1 MSPIEKALDSAA
13 RLTIGRVEQGTCY
26 ACGVRPVDPKRRI
39 TCGPCYDEADARSRA
54 EVDAVRAEIAAEKGA
69 AK

>member
-1 MSPIEKALDSAA
+1 MNHTEKALDKAA
-13 RLTIGRVEQGTCY
+13 RITIGRVEQDICY

-54 EVDAVRAEIAAEKGA
+54 EVDAVRAEIAAAKGA
-69 AK
+69 TK

>member
-1 MSPIEKALDSAA
+1 MNPTEKALDKAA
-13 RLTIGRVEQGTCY
+13 RITIGRVRQDICS

-54 EVDAVRAEIAAEKGA
+54 EVAAEMAAIAAEKGA
-69 AK
+69 TK

>member
-1 MSPIEKALDSAA
+1 MIPTEKALDKAA

-54 EVDAVRAEIAAEKGA
+54 EVAAEMAAIAAEKGA
-69 AK
+69 TK

>member
-26 ACGVRPVDPKRRI
+26 ACGVRPVGPARRI
-39 TCGPCYDEADARSRA
+39 TCEPCYDEADARSRA
-54 EVDAVRAEIAAEKGA
+54 EVAAEMAEIAAEKGA
-69 AK
+69 TK